1 MNDPHKNLVSFKS
14 AKKIMLRTLNHNT
27 KTEIKSLKD
36 CEDRILAKDIFS
48 KINVPEFDNS
58 AVDGFGFINS
68 NEIDRELEI
77 IGESKPGKPFLR
89 AIKKNQAIKIYTGA
103 YILKNKTKVN
113 TVCMEEECDSD
124 GEKIRIFK
132 KFKTGNNIRIKG
144 EDVMKKKK
152 IFSSGRKIRSID
164 LAQLSSLGVKK
175 LKVFKKIRVGIFSSG
190 DELCEFS
197 KKKSKYE
204 IYDANKLVLV
214 SLFKKIGCEVV
225 DLGIIKDNYSETKK
239 LILSKIKSI
248 DVIVTS
254 GGVSKSKT
262 DKVGKFF
269 EDNAE
274 IEFWRLSI
282 KPGRPFAFGKLKN
295 KPFIGLPGNPV
306 AAIITFFMLVV
317 DYIKLLSGF
326 KDNQITERILPCD
339 FEMKKKKGR
348 TEWLRGRIIQKK
360 NLHYLTKF
368 NSTGSGII
376 SSISQSHGIIELD
389 EKKEYIK
396 KGSLLKFYKY
406 EDMLN

>member
-1 MNDPHKNLVSFKS
+1 MNDPHKNLISFKS
-14 AKKIMLRTLNHNT
+14 ARKIMSRTLNHKT
-27 KTEIKSLKD
+27 KTEIKNLKD
-36 CEDRILAKDIFS
+36 CEGRILAKNIFS
-48 KINVPEFDNS
+48 EINVPEFDNS

-68 NEIDRELEI
+68 NEINKELEI
-77 IGESKPGKPFLR
+77 IGESKPGKPFLE

-103 YILKNKTKVN
+103 YVLKDITKVN
-113 TVCMEEECDSD
+113 TVCMEEDCDSD
-124 GEKIRIFK
+124 GEKIRIIK

-144 EDVMKKKK
+144 EDAKKKQK

-164 LAQLSSLGVKK
+164 LAQLSSIGVKK

-190 DELCEFS
+190 DELCEFP
-197 KKKSKYE
+197 KKKSRYG

-214 SLFKKIGCEVV
+214 TLFKKIGCEVI

-239 LILSKIKSI
+239 LIFKKIKSL

-254 GGVSKSKT
+254 GGISKSKT
-262 DKVGKFF
+262 DMVGKFF

-282 KPGRPFAFGKLKN
+282 KPGRPFAFGKVKN
-295 KPFIGLPGNPV
+295 TPFIGLPGNPV
-306 AAIITFFMLVV
+306 AAIITFFMLVI
-317 DYIKLLSGF
+317 DYIKILSGL
-326 KDNQITERILPCD
+326 KENQIIERILPCD

-396 KGSLLKFYKY
+396 KGSLLKFYRY